1 VIYITIIVQKL
12 FRIVFLEWSKIS
24 YWKYRQ
30 IKIKTPRYCWKELS
44 YKTNK
49 L

>member
-12 FRIVFLEWSKIS
+12 FRTVFLEWSKIS
-24 YWKYRQ
+24 YWRKYRQ
-30 IKIKTPRYCWKELS
+30 IKIKRYCWKDLS
-44 YKTNK
+44 YKTNR